1 MNDKNTDR
9 PTAVI
14 VREYPDGSRL
24 VTVPDANGQPAPRG
38 VLAIVEADER
48 IREVMI
54 RIPREFIR
62 DMASEQAAVN
72 MLDREPT
79 SAELDSLL
87 RSLATS
93 LHDVHDRL
101 LASVAAELV
110 SRIGGS
116 QSPREAVLLSMRQQ
130 LVERIADSR
139 DPEPEDRA
147 RIEEAMDTVR
157 HDIDNGTLSNDE
169 IVETMRRVG
178 DSLAGSERD
187 PIRYAMRRWRGDL
200 IEEGNDPQTVRE
212 SVERLRLAAEASGIA
227 DRIRDAART
236 EPRDNAALDEAMDW
250 LANLAI
256 KTAREDG
263 LVPAEDGDR

>member
-1 MNDKNTDR
+1 MNDNR
-9 PTAVI
+9 PTAVV

-38 VLAIVEADER
+38 VLAIVDADEQV
-48 IREVMI
+48 REVMI
-54 RIPREFIR
+54 RIPRDFVR

-79 SAELDSLL
+79 PEELDSLL

-116 QSPREAVLLSMRQQ
+116 QSPRDAVLLSMRQQ

-139 DPEPEDRA
+139 DPEPEDRD
-147 RIEEAMDTVR
+147 RIEQAMQRVQQ
-157 HDIDNGTLSNDE
+157 DIDCGSLSNDE
-169 IVETMRRVG
+169 IVDTMRSLG
-178 DSLAGSERD
+178 DSLAGVERD
-187 PIRYAMRRWRGDL
+187 PIRYAMRRWRADL
-200 IEEGNDPQTVRE
+200 IEEGNDPETVRE
-212 SVERLRLAAEASGIA
+212 SVERLRLAAETSGIA
-227 DRIRDAART
+227 DRIRDAARS
-236 EPRDNAALDEAMDW
+236 EPRDDAALGEAMDA
-250 LANLAI
+250 LADLAI

-263 LVPAEDGDR
+263 LVPAEEADR